1 MWTISRIDHVVLW
14 VRDLEKSLAFYEA
27 LGCPVDHST
36 LERHRQGRLPFVKV
50 MTGPNS
56 AIDLRPDPNWQP
68 VEREKGN
75 MQHVNLAVEG
85 VDDIQ
90 VLIGELAKRGLKP
103 DVGPEIQGGRW
114 GFDIY
119 DPDNNR
125 IEMRLSVPADVSG
138 ERASGSARG

>member
-1 MWTISRIDHVVLW
+1 MWTITRIDHVVLW

-50 MTGPNS
+50 ITGPNS

-75 MQHVNLAVEG
+75 MQHINLAVEG

-90 VLIGELAKRGLKP
+90 VLIDELAKRGLKP
-103 DVGPEIQGGRW
+103 DVGPEVQGGRW

-125 IEMRLSVPADVSG
+125 IELRLSVPANVSG
-138 ERASGSARG
+138 ERAATSTRG

>member
-14 VRDLEKSLAFYEA
+14 VRDLEKSLAFYQA
-27 LGCPVDHST
+27 LGCPVDQGT

-50 MTGPNS
+50 ITGPTS
-56 AIDLRPDPNWQP
+56 GIDLRPDPNRQP

-90 VLIGELAKRGLKP
+90 VLIAELAKHGLKP

-125 IEMRLSVPADVSG
+125 IELRLSVPADT
-138 ERASGSARG
+138 RA